1 MVKLILI
8 LVNVQFLRNVVSSF
22 EKGGIVKITPRQ
34 IPESQWKIS
43 STAKF
48 SIAFTW
54 GNFHLPLNGIWKKPE
69 LFICMTRG
77 FLKKITKVKIT
88 FVYMLRT
95 IMIKKSLEQTMKHK
109 TA

>member
-1 MVKLILI
+1 ML
-8 LVNVQFLRNVVSSF
+8 FLALKKV
-22 EKGGIVKITPRQ
+22 GIVKITPRQ

-43 STAKF
+43 YTANF

-54 GNFHLPLNGIWKKPE
+54 ENFHLPLNGIWKKPE

-77 FLKKITKVKIT
+77 FLKKITKVKST

-95 IMIKKSLEQTMKHK
+95 IMIKNSLEQTMKHK
-109 TA
+109 IA